1 MTIYKLVTVDTVDED
16 IFDMGERKRQLSEA
30 VLSDARSPAA
40 ALTNNNGNHS
50 SNGKA
55 GKAKNKDD
63 DELTVISRILSK
75 ALKRQGIQL

>member
-1 MTIYKLVTVDTVDED
+1 MTVYKLVTVDTVDED

-40 ALTNNNGNHS
+40 KGAAVAS
-50 SNGKA
+50 GKA
-55 GKAKNKDD
+55 VGSKQNKDD